1 MTTSTALRTAL
12 VGTPLAFA
20 ALLTLHPK
28 GGTGDFYTGVAD
40 NVGPWLTVHY
50 GAALL
55 FPAMALVVWLLLRGL
70 SSRAAT
76 VARFA
81 LPVYAVFYG
90 VYETVMGVATGVA
103 AQTGNGLSGA
113 EREGVADVVNNILT
127 SRIVGDGGLFSSVGS
142 IAWWVGISAAIMA
155 LRQAGASRASLVLLG
170 LGGLMVFHAL
180 AVGPAAL
187 VCLSAAA
194 YLIERRRPRTERVQS
209 FSNFPSGS
217 SSARAA

>member
-1 MTTSTALRTAL
+1 MPTSTALRAAL
-12 VGTPLAFA
+12 VSTPLAFA

-28 GGTGDFYTGVAD
+28 GTSDFYSGVAD
-40 NVGPWLTVHY
+40 NLTPWLTVHY
-50 GAALL
+50 GAAIL
-55 FPAMALVVWLLLRGL
+55 FPAMALVVWLLLRDL

-90 VYETVMGVATGVA
+90 VYETVMGVATGVVA
-103 AQTGNGLSGA
+103 DTGNSLTGA
-113 EREGVADVVNNILT
+113 EREGVADAVNNILT
-127 SRIVGDGGLFSSVGS
+127 SPIVGDGGVFASVGS
-142 IAWWVGISAAIMA
+142 IAWWIAISAAIVA
-155 LRQAGASRASLVLLG
+155 LKQAGAGRAALVLLG

-194 YLIERRRPRTERVQS
+194 YLIERRRPRMERVQS
-209 FSNFPSGS
+209 FSNLPSGS